1 MPRCPWYV
9 TRHFTAFQ
17 RSIDMVTP
25 REPHAVDVDGESL
38 PLPIG
43 APRKGIILAGGH
55 GTRLYPVILREG

>member
-1 MPRCPWYV
+1 
-9 TRHFTAFQ
+9 
-17 RSIDMVTP
+17 MVTP